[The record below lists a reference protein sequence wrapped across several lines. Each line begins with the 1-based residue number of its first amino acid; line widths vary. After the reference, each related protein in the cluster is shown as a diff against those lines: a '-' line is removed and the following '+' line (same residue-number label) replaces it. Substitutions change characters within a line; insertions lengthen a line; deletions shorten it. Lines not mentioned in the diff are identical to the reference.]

1 MDIENKL
8 RGTTPAHDSPKEKD
22 IVINESRKPPG
33 SARGI
38 SDKKNN
44 LKELHVGDT
53 AQIVDF
59 FDHNDTAKKIE
70 AMGLRKGKRITIL
83 KKLGRG
89 ILVKTGSTRIVI
101 TGDVAKNI
109 EVK

>member
-1 MDIENKL
+1 MNFGNKL
-8 RGTTPAHDSPKEKD
+8 RGTTPAHGNSGEKN
-22 IVINESRKPPG
+22 IEINESRK
-33 SARGI
+33 SASSAHGI

-59 FDHNDTAKKIE
+59 FDHNETAKKIE

-89 ILVKTGSTRIVI
+89 ILIKAGGTRIVI